1 MLGVEVLL
9 NWVVQESPL
18 RKTAFEKRTE
28 GERVSWAASGGQVLW
43 AEGTGSAK
51 TPRWGGSGWFE
62 E

>member
-1 MLGVEVLL
+1 M

-28 GERVSWAASGGQVLW
+28 GGERVSWAASGGQVLW